1 MTGQRHGGQETG
13 DRRAFAPP
21 VPLADL
27 TATARRLDLPPPLLW
42 TGYAAL
48 AWERAWRGLWPLAS
62 LILAFLA
69 LAWSGALPLLPG
81 WLHGGILVLTAAT
94 AVALLL
100 RAARAWLSPSIPDI
114 LRRLEQ
120 ANGLRHQPL
129 TLLLDQPVADPASPD
144 VINPLW
150 RLARQR
156 ALGSLRHLRPPV
168 PAPAVAPRDPWALR
182 HLALLLALVAGV
194 TAQGDA
200 GGRLND
206 ALHPHWSG
214 RGGPVAAPVLDVWV
228 NPPAYTGLSP
238 LFLTRHGASSPA
250 PSPAA
255 PSPADGTVPTIPA
268 GAVVTARLA
277 GDGGGSPPE
286 LTVNGETRR
295 LDRTPG
301 GWQADVKIISGDRL
315 AVSRGGWK
323 LGDWPIRVVADQ
335 PPAIT
340 FRTPPGAT
348 ERHTLRLDYT
358 AADDYGLTAVRAT
371 IHPPAASPAA
381 ATAGRLRVE
390 EALELDLPL
399 ERPAPRVANGT
410 GYFDL
415 TASPWAGQ
423 TVTVELH
430 ATDGAGQTTDSDTV
444 SVVLPERT
452 FRNPVA
458 QAVIAQRKALI
469 LAGDAARDTVSAA
482 ILDIAAVPGGYG
494 GDPTLFMG
502 LYAAA
507 RRLILDRTADAV
519 DEVVDLLW
527 QAALRIEDGHVAT
540 AEADLRTA
548 QNRLMDA
555 LNRKAGSA
563 EVAQAVAD
571 LKQAMARFIGAM
583 AGNDGRTP
591 PAAPSRLENAPGQ
604 SVDLDQMLTQ
614 LQQAAE
620 AGDRDAARQMLSQL
634 QSMMEDVQ
642 NEDGAPSPG
651 QEEQERQ
658 ARQTLEG
665 LTQLATRQRAL
676 MDETFRQ
683 TRRDAAPGDN
693 GSGDNG
699 SGDNG
704 TGDDGAPPPAAAEPR
719 KPSPPLAALA
729 KRQDALRQDLDA
741 LLDKA
746 AGQGGKDEDGAPAAP
761 APAGK
766 SAGKTEGPPQPLA
779 PARQAMGAAAAALAV
794 PDAARAVAAQ
804 GQALAALEQGMRDL
818 ARQMAQQ
825 RQGRS
830 GTRLV
835 PRQAGG
841 GAPPGGGDPLGRALP
856 GQGGGAA
863 DEVRLPT
870 RPDSKRV
877 REILDEL
884 RRRANDGA
892 RPQEERDY
900 IERLLDKL

>member
-1 MTGQRHGGQETG
+1 MTGQRHGGQGTG
-13 DRRAFAPP
+13 NGWAFAPP

-69 LAWSGALPLLPG
+69 VAWSGALPLLPG
-81 WLHGGILVLTAAT
+81 WLHGGVLILTAAT
-94 AVALLL
+94 AIVLLL
-100 RAARAWLSPSIPDI
+100 RAAHAWLSPSTTDI

-120 ANGLRHQPL
+120 VNGLRHQPL
-129 TLLLDQPVADPASPD
+129 SLLLDQPAADPASPHL
-144 VINPLW
+144 INPLW

-156 ALGSLRHLRPPV
+156 ALGSLRRLRPPA
-168 PAPAVAPRDPWALR
+168 PAPAIAPRDPWALR

-194 TAQGDA
+194 MAQGDA
-200 GGRLND
+200 EGRLND

-214 RGGPVAAPVLDVWV
+214 RGGTAATPVLDVWV

-238 LFLTRHGASSPA
+238 LFLTRHGVHAVTAPA
-250 PSPAA
+250 TAPAGGA
-255 PSPADGTVPTIPA
+255 VPTIPV
-268 GAVVTARLA
+268 GAVITARLA
-277 GDGGGSPPE
+277 GDDGGAPPE

-301 GWQADVKIISGDRL
+301 GWQADVKIVSGDRL
-315 AVSRGGWK
+315 AVSRGGRR
-323 LGDWPIRVVADQ
+323 LGEWPIRVVTDQ
-335 PPAIT
+335 PPAIA
-340 FRTPPGAT
+340 FHTPPAAT

-358 AADDYGLTAVRAT
+358 AADDYGLTAVHAT
-371 IHPPAASPAA
+371 IHPPAPSAASLAS
-381 ATAGRLRVE
+381 GRVRAE

-399 ERPAPRVANGT
+399 EQPAPKIANGT

-423 TVTVELH
+423 TVTVELS
-430 ATDGAGQTTDSDTV
+430 ATDGAGQTTRGDAV

-469 LAGDAARDTVSAA
+469 LAGDAARGTVAA
-482 ILDIAAVPGGYG
+482 AVLDIAAVPGGYG
-494 GDPTLFMG
+494 GEPALFMG

-507 RRLILDRTADAV
+507 RRLTLDHTADAV

-540 AEADLRTA
+540 AESDLRSA

-563 EVAQAVAD
+563 EVTQAMAD

-583 AGNDGRTP
+583 AGDAQAP
-591 PAAPSRLENAPGQ
+591 SSPDPAAPSQMENAPGRT
-604 SVDLDQMLTQ
+604 VDLDQMLAQ

-634 QSMMEDVQ
+634 QSMMENVQ
-642 NEDGAPSPG
+642 GDGDDASPG
-651 QEEQERQ
+651 QEEQNRQ
-658 ARQTLEG
+658 ARQTLER
-665 LTQLATRQRAL
+665 LTQLTARQRAL

-683 TRRDAAPGDN
+683 THRAAAPPAGENADGAADGLPPGGEDAAREP
-693 GSGDNG
+693 S
-699 SGDNG
+699 
-704 TGDDGAPPPAAAEPR
+704 PPAA
-719 KPSPPLAALA
+719 PLTALA
-729 KRQDALRQDLDA
+729 RRQDALRQELDA
-741 LLDKA
+741 LL
-746 AGQGGKDEDGAPAAP
+746 GKTGDGAPPSASSAP
-761 APAGK
+761 SGPPPAGK
-766 SAGKTEGPPQPLA
+766 ADGDTQPLA

-794 PDAARAVAAQ
+794 PDAGSAVEAQ

-818 ARQMAQQ
+818 AQQMAQR

-841 GAPPGGGDPLGRALP
+841 GVPPGGDGDPLGRALP
-856 GQGGGAA
+856 GQGGGGA

-870 RPDSKRV
+870 RPDIKRV

-884 RRRANDGA
+884 RRRANDGT